1 MARSVSRAA
10 NARAGTRQR
19 LGLAFG
25 ALVAMTLVGAL
36 VLSRFGLSAAAD
48 WSQSLT
54 GWAQASGPGGCA
66 VFMLAQALVAMVG
79 LVPASLLGIAAGGVY
94 GVWLGFLLAAAGTL
108 TGGWISFTLARSLL
122 RPWVERM
129 LARRGPSRL
138 VQLDAAVTRDGW
150 RFVCLLRV
158 SPVMPFAITSYALG
172 LTEISGRDYL
182 LGTLASLPAL
192 AGYVC
197 VGALAQY
204 GLLTANGTRQMGS
217 FGWMLLLLG
226 VAATGLLIFRSGML
240 LSRSGLL
247 PTRIR
252 NNA

>member
-1 MARSVSRAA
+1 MSPAVDKSGVGARQKLA
-10 NARAGTRQR
+10 
-19 LGLAFG
+19 LAFG
-25 ALVAMTLVGAL
+25 AIVAITLIGAL
-36 VLSRFGLSAAAD
+36 VLSRFGLSVAAD

-54 GWAQASGPGGCA
+54 EWAETSGPGGWA
-66 VFMLAQALVAMVG
+66 VFMLAQTVIAMVG
-79 LVPASLLGIAAGGVY
+79 LVPASLLGVAAGGVY
-94 GVWLGFLLAAAGTL
+94 GVVLGFALAAGGTL
-108 TGGWISFTLARSLL
+108 VGGWISFMLARSLL

-138 VQLDAAVTRDGW
+138 VRLDAAVTRDGW

-192 AGYVC
+192 AGYVSL
-197 VGALAQY
+197 GALAHY
-204 GLLTANGTRQMGS
+204 GLRTANGPVQMGS
-217 FGWMLLLLG
+217 FGWTLLSVG
-226 VAATGLLIFRSGML
+226 VIATGLLIFRSGTL

-247 PTRIR
+247 PARTR